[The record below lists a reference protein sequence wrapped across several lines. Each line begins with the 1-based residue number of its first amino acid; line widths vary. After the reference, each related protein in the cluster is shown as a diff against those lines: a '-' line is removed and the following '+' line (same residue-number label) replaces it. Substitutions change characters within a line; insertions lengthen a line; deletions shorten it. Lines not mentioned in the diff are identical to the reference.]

1 MMIWRKIS
9 QIDFV
14 ERLTVSQYINSMEQ
28 SNETWSYS
36 KISVKSTWCNFFI
49 KKRWFAG
56 KKSWFF
62 RKNSERL
69 TDFLILCTYES

>member
-1 MMIWRKIS
+1 MMIWRKIR

-36 KISVKSTWCNFFI
+36 KISVKSTIQYLTCHLE
-49 KKRWFAG
+49 KKTLIW
-56 KKSWFF
+56 
-62 RKNSERL
+62 RKND
-69 TDFLILCTYES
+69 DFSVKTVIV